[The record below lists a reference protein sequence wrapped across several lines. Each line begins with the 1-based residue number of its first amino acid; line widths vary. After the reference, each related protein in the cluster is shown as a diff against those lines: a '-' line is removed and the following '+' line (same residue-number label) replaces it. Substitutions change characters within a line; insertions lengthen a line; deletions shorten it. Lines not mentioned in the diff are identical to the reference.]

1 MGYSV
6 GDQKER
12 PIVKPLVIIPTFN
25 EAGSIL
31 EVITSVLAISADIEV
46 LVVDDSSPDGTAEIA
61 SHVNAER
68 VQLLTRKEKSGLGS
82 AYRAGMAWAL
92 DHPRYTHIV
101 TMDGDASHRAADL
114 ALMLLAVTPEIDVVL
129 GTRWMPGGT
138 IENWPTYRRWLSQ
151 AGTSYARWALK
162 LPFRDLT
169 GGFRIYSRALLQR
182 MRINAVAS
190 EGYCFQI
197 EMIRAASA
205 ASARMIEI
213 PITFVEREEGESKM
227 SHRIVR
233 EALIRVSIWGLQ
245 RRFEDNAD
253 KLHYVK

>member
-1 MGYSV
+1 M
-6 GDQKER
+6 
-12 PIVKPLVIIPTFN
+12 KPLVIIPTFN

-31 EVITSVLAISADIEV
+31 AVITSVLEISVDIEV
-46 LVVDDSSPDGTAEIA
+46 LVVDDSSPDGTAQIV
-61 SHVNAER
+61 SHMDAER
-68 VQLLTRKEKSGLGS
+68 VHVLTRREKSGLGG
-82 AYRAGMAWAL
+82 AYRAGMDWAL
-92 DHPRYTHIV
+92 NHPMYTHIV
-101 TMDGDASHRAADL
+101 TMDGDGSHRAPDL
-114 ALMLLAVTPEIDVVL
+114 AAMLLAVTPEIDVVL
-129 GTRWMPGGT
+129 GTRWMPGGS
-138 IENWPTYRRWLSQ
+138 IENWPRYRQLLSQ

-169 GGFRIYSRALLQR
+169 GGFRIYSRALLER
-182 MRINAVAS
+182 VRINAVAS

-213 PITFVEREEGESKM
+213 PITFMEREVGESKM
-227 SHRIVR
+227 SKKIVR